1 MTSNFLWSALTLCI
15 RTLRAALGFYA
26 FCFLFFALIVFLF
39 GGALPLEK
47 PWQTIAVLIFL
58 ASFFL
63 AMFLGLG
70 TLLNYL
76 HIKKHGVPHPAITRS
91 RWAL

>member
-1 MTSNFLWSALTLCI
+1 MLF
-15 RTLRAALGFYA
+15 A
-26 FCFLFFALIVFLF
+26 FCFLFFALIVLLF

-47 PWQTIAVLIFL
+47 PWQAIAVLIFL
-58 ASFFL
+58 VSFFL

-76 HIKKHGVPHPAITRS
+76 HIKKYGVPHPAITKS